1 MVAAPLRVRRGWL
14 YAAVQRDVKRA
25 KPLSAWRI
33 VEICAVY
40 GGSDRATG
48 KGMIATDNGF
58 HEVVGIVADADAAA
72 SRLIGALG
80 YAQCH
85 AGAVPPGALALMG
98 ISSEADARE
107 VLIAHPDEARGS
119 IRLISLDGRP
129 APWPA
134 PLMRDGAQAWDSGGI
149 FDINIRALADIG
161 ALHHA
166 LGAAGYRAHAPITD
180 WDFGTLSVREVVE
193 TDADGL
199 CVALMQRVRPPLT
212 GYEGIGGN
220 ASWVFNSTQ
229 VVPDFAAAR
238 ALFVDHLGWVPVQ
251 ETEGFAG
258 NAGGANCMGL
268 PPALA
273 ATIPMQIGI
282 YQAQGRMEGSVEIIS
297 FGCGGNDFAAARPP
311 QRGWATLRFPV
322 GDLDAFAHAMAAAGC
337 ELSGVQT
344 FEWAPYGVVEA
355 VAAIT
360 PWGARFEAL
369 RLI

>member
-1 MVAAPLRVRRGWL
+1 MVAAPLRGLSGWL
-14 YAAVQRDVKRA
+14 YAAAQRDVKQA
-25 KPLSAWRI
+25 KFLSARRI
-33 VEICAVY
+33 VVICA
-40 GGSDRATG
+40 GQGDTDRVNG
-48 KGMIATDNGF
+48 KDMIATDNGF
-58 HEVVGIVADADAAA
+58 HEVVGLVADADAAA

-80 YAQCH
+80 YVQCH
-85 AGAVPPGALALMG
+85 AGAVPPGALALTGMAPDAG
-98 ISSEADARE
+98 ARE
-107 VLIAHPDEARGS
+107 VLIAHPDAARGS
-119 IRLISLDGRP
+119 IRMISVEG
-129 APWPA
+129 APA

-149 FDINIRALADIG
+149 FDINIRALTDIA
-161 ALHHA
+161 ALHHG
-166 LGAAGYRAHAPITD
+166 LGTAGYRAHAPITD

-199 CVALMQRVRPPLT
+199 CIALMQRVHPPLA
-212 GYEGIGGN
+212 GYDGIGGN

-268 PPALA
+268 PPSLA
-273 ATIPMQIGI
+273 ATIPMRIGI
-282 YQAQGRMEGSVEIIS
+282 YQAQGRMEGSVEVIS

-311 QRGWATLRFPV
+311 QRGWAGLRFPV
-322 GDLDAFAHAMAAAGC
+322 SDLDAFVRAMAAAEC
-337 ELSGVQT
+337 EVSARHT
-344 FEWAPYGVVEA
+344 FEWAPYGAVEA

-369 RLI
+369 RPI